1 MQVKSRRDEYA
12 EITRAAIV
20 AAAIERFAAEG
31 FAKTS
36 IDAVAAAARVSK
48 GAVYHHFTDKAELFE
63 AAFIAMEERLLERI
77 GRALVGI
84 EDPWQLVLIGIDTF
98 LSECCEPD
106 FPRIALQEAP
116 AALGWDRWKQIEA
129 QYFLGLVAAGIEG
142 LADAKLINVQSG
154 QLTARIF
161 LAATSEAGL
170 VVATSH
176 DPNTNRSEVA
186 SLLLQF
192 LRGLASK

>member
-1 MQVKSRRDEYA
+1 MDVKGRRDEYA

-31 FAKTS
+31 FARAS

-48 GAVYHHFTDKAELFE
+48 GAVYHHFKDKAELFE
-63 AAFIAMEERLLERI
+63 AAFVALEERLLERI
-77 GRALVGI
+77 STALVGL
-84 EDPWQLVLIGIDTF
+84 EDPWQLVSAGVETF

-116 AALGWDRWKQIEA
+116 AALGWDRWKQIDA
-129 QYFLGLVAAGIEG
+129 LYFLGLITAGIDG
-142 LADAKLINVQSG
+142 LADAELIKIESAE
-154 QLTARIF
+154 LTARIF
-161 LAATSEAGL
+161 LAAANEAGL

-176 DPNTNRSEVA
+176 DPKAARSEMA
-186 SLLLQF
+186 SLLMQF
-192 LRGLASK
+192 LRGLG